1 MLSSNVV
8 PVVFEWA
15 VAAVSLRERD
25 PVNAALG
32 FLSHLL
38 AAANKVFTT
47 AAAEAAGQQPGVGAE
62 QQAALLQQGIAQ
74 HGKRLVRALVQA
86 ACDTA
91 PRQLMRQMGG
101 VLYQLLQ
108 PSLTGEAGRQWL
120 LTALQ
125 AADLPGTWCVWLR
138 VQLCVRL
145 ELRPCACSSH
155 PHAVVAAF
163 GGHAT
168 RTVMSDVPASYN
180 MHALF
185 EYSLA
190 APCSAAFRFCPVK
203 V

>member
-1 MLSSNVV
+1 VFARDLMLSSNVV

-15 VAAVSLRERD
+15 VAAVGLRERD
-25 PVNAALG
+25 PVNAALS

-47 AAAEAAGQQPGVGAE
+47 AAAEVAGQQPGLGAE

-74 HGKRLVRALVQA
+74 HGERLVRALVLA

-108 PSLTGEAGRQWL
+108 PMLTGEAGRQWL

-125 AADLPGTWCVWLR
+125 AADLPG
-138 VQLCVRL
+138 
-145 ELRPCACSSH
+145 
-155 PHAVVAAF
+155 
-163 GGHAT
+163 
-168 RTVMSDVPASYN
+168 
-180 MHALF
+180 
-185 EYSLA
+185 
-190 APCSAAFRFCPVK
+190 K
-203 V
+203 